1 MEAPIATPPVPPIPA
16 PSGVPPAPAGAPP
29 PIATPPP
36 AAPPAASPAASSSF
50 NVKEM
55 FAGLNWTEI
64 AFGVLGTAALY
75 YTIYYYKFQISNVK
89 SMNNEVQN
97 KLDDLSIKVL
107 DLQSAEKR
115 NSEQGNVGFDGIFY

>member
-1 MEAPIATPPVPPIPA
+1 METPPISTPPAAAPPIPTPEPTPAPTPPV
-16 PSGVPPAPAGAPP
+16 GAPP
-29 PIATPPP
+29 P
-36 AAPPAASPAASSSF
+36 APTTSSSF
-50 NVKEM
+50 NVKDV

-75 YTIYYYKFQISNVK
+75 YTIYYYKYQITNVK

-115 NSEQGNVGFDGIFY
+115 NSEQNVGFDGVFY

>member
-36 AAPPAASPAASSSF
+36 AAPPAASSSSSF

>member
-1 MEAPIATPPVPPIPA
+1 METPPIATPVPPIPA
-16 PSGVPPAPAGAPP
+16 PSGVPPAPTGAP
-29 PIATPPP
+29 PIATPP
-36 AAPPAASPAASSSF
+36 ATPPAASSSSSF